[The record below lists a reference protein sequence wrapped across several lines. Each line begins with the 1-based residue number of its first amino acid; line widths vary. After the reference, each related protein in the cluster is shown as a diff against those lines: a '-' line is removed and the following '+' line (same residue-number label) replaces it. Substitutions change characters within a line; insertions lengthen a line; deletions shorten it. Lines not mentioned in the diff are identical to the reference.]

1 MKKRW
6 ILLPILL
13 FFIVS
18 SGCTKAIKIDAMF
31 QPKHNPDYSYQV
43 GPKSPTSS
51 GYTIGIIHTTFKQI
65 NEKSWLYDSE
75 DQKRLFV
82 PFQMELTNTIE
93 KILINKGN
101 KVSGPFASYQE
112 MTYPERE
119 RCSFLI
125 EPTITIDLSFSEGR
139 IEDLGWGQV
148 GGENQEWVLYKK
160 ISGNITGSIDMAY
173 VILDPLTNEKL
184 ERHKLKTIPISQP
197 LEVLAHGSYVYD
209 SNGKTGQYIFYHL
222 GAAAKHYPSFK
233 FYYSMY
239 YNEDNVTTRMFE
251 SLYKEV
257 VPQIDQLI
265 SVEEFDHLSN
275 YKKTLERKKVY

>member
-6 ILLPILL
+6 ILLPIFL

-18 SGCTKAIKIDAMF
+18 CHGPSVKIDTMF
-31 QPKHNPDYSYQV
+31 QPKYNPDYSYQF
-43 GPKSPTSS
+43 GPKSLTSS
-51 GYTIGIIHTTFKQI
+51 GYTIGIINSKI
-65 NEKSWLYDSE
+65 NQVTEKSWIYDSE
-75 DQKRLFV
+75 DQKRFFV
-82 PFQMELTNTIE
+82 PFQMELSNAIE

-125 EPTITIDLSFSEGR
+125 EPTITLDLSFSEDR
-139 IEDLGWGQV
+139 TEFLNAYA
-148 GGENQEWVLYKK
+148 ENLNAYYFKK
-160 ISGNITGSIDMAY
+160 ISGTITGSIDMGY

-184 ERHKLKTIPISQP
+184 ERHKLKTVPISQP
-197 LEVLAHGSYVYD
+197 LEVLAQVFYVSD
-209 SNGKTGQYIFYHL
+209 SNGKTGHENVHHL
-222 GAAAKHYPSFK
+222 TIVAKRYPEFK
-233 FYYSMY
+233 SYYSRY

-275 YKKTLERKKVY
+275 YKKTLEKKKVY

>member
-1 MKKRW
+1 MKKGW
-6 ILLPILL
+6 ILLPIFL
-13 FFIVS
+13 FFIISCHGPSV
-18 SGCTKAIKIDAMF
+18 KIDTMF
-31 QPKHNPDYSYQV
+31 QPKYNPDYSYQV
-43 GPKSPTSS
+43 GPKSPISS
-51 GYTIGIIHTTFKQI
+51 GYTIGIIHSTFKQV
-65 NEKSWLYDSE
+65 NEKSWIYDSE

-82 PFQMELTNTIE
+82 PFQMEISNAIE

-125 EPTITIDLSFSEGR
+125 EPTITLDLSFSEGAM
-139 IEDLGWGQV
+139 EDLNAFA
-148 GGENQEWVLYKK
+148 ENLNAYYYKK
-160 ISGNITGSIDMAY
+160 ISGTITGSIDMGY

-197 LEVLAHGSYVYD
+197 LEVLAQGIY
-209 SNGKTGQYIFYHL
+209 NERTRQFENYHL
-222 GAAAKHYPSFK
+222 TAVAKHYPEFK
-233 FYYSMY
+233 SYYSRY
-239 YNEDNVTTRMFE
+239 YNEDNVTTIMFE

-257 VPQIDQLI
+257 VPQIDKLI

-275 YKKTLERKKVY
+275 YKKTLEKKKVY

>member
-6 ILLPILL
+6 ILLPIFL

-18 SGCTKAIKIDAMF
+18 CGHRPSVKIDTMF
-31 QPKHNPDYSYQV
+31 QPKHNADYSYQV

-51 GYTIGIIHTTFKQI
+51 GYTIGIINSKI
-65 NEKSWLYDSE
+65 NQVTEKSWIYDSE
-75 DQKRLFV
+75 DQKRFFV
-82 PFQMELTNTIE
+82 PFQMELSNAIE

-125 EPTITIDLSFSEGR
+125 EPTITLDLSFSVDR
-139 IEDLGWGQV
+139 TEDLDV
-148 GGENQEWVLYKK
+148 GGENLEWNYYKK
-160 ISGNITGSIDMAY
+160 ISGTITGSIDMGY

-197 LEVLAHGSYVYD
+197 LEVLAHGFYVYD

-222 GAAAKHYPSFK
+222 NAVAKHDPSFK
-233 FYYSMY
+233 SYYSRY

-257 VPQIDQLI
+257 VPQIDKLI

-275 YKKTLERKKVY
+275 YKKTLEKKKVY

>member
-6 ILLPILL
+6 IVLPIFL
-13 FFIVS
+13 FFIVACHGPS
-18 SGCTKAIKIDAMF
+18 VKIDTMF
-31 QPKHNPDYSYQV
+31 QPKYNPDYSYQV

-51 GYTIGIIHTTFKQI
+51 GYTIGIIHSTFKQI
-65 NEKSWLYDSE
+65 NEKSWIYDSE

-82 PFQMELTNTIE
+82 PFQMEISNAIE

-125 EPTITIDLSFSEGR
+125 EPTITLDLSFSEDR
-139 IEDLGWGQV
+139 TEVLDV
-148 GGENQEWVLYKK
+148 YAENLNSYYFKK
-160 ISGNITGSIDMAY
+160 ISGTITGSIDMGY

-197 LEVLAHGSYVYD
+197 LEVLVQVFYVYD
-209 SNGKTGQYIFYHL
+209 RNSRIGHEKLHHL
-222 GAAAKHYPSFK
+222 NVVAKYYPEFK
-233 FYYSMY
+233 SYYSRY
-239 YNEDNVTTRMFE
+239 YNEDNVITRMFE
-251 SLYKEV
+251 TLYKEV
-257 VPQIDQLI
+257 VPQMDKLI
-265 SVEEFDHLSN
+265 SVEEFNHLSS
-275 YKKTLERKKVY
+275 YKKTLEKKKVY

>member
-6 ILLPILL
+6 ILLPIL

-18 SGCTKAIKIDAMF
+18 CGHAVKIDTMF
-31 QPKHNPDYSYQV
+31 QPKYNPDYSYQV

-51 GYTIGIIHTTFKQI
+51 GYTIGIIHSTFKQV
-65 NEKSWLYDSE
+65 NEKSWLYDGE

-82 PFQMELTNTIE
+82 PFQMEISNAIE

-125 EPTITIDLSFSEGR
+125 EPTITLDLSFSEDR
-139 IEDLGWGQV
+139 PEFLDAYA
-148 GGENQEWVLYKK
+148 ENLKAYYFKK
-160 ISGNITGSIDMAY
+160 ISGTITGSIDMGY

-197 LEVLAHGSYVYD
+197 LEVLAQAFYFYD
-209 SNGKTGQYIFYHL
+209 SNSRTGHENLYHL
-222 GAAAKHYPSFK
+222 NVVAKHYPEFQS
-233 FYYSMY
+233 YYSRY

-275 YKKTLERKKVY
+275 YKKTLEKKKVY